1 MFSQANQVSA
11 LATSKTQSRLQS
23 FTYLQEFRKNVQD
36 VLADMPNPDD
46 YFLLRWLRARSFDL
60 QKSEAMLR
68 KHMVFRKEEDLA
80 NIMNWQPSE
89 ALQLYDTG
97 GLSGYDREGCPVW
110 LDATGCLD
118 PKGLLLSSSK
128 SAVVKKRI
136 QILTFLLQECELQ
149 SEKLEKKI
157 ETFIIVFDLEYLGLK
172 HFWKP
177 AMEVYQEFF
186 STFENNFPETV
197 KYLIV
202 VKAPKLF
209 PVAYNLVKPFIS
221 EETRKKI
228 LVLGANWKEDL
239 QKLIH
244 PDQLPAEYGGTLTDP
259 DGNPKYLTKIKYG
272 GVVPKRYYLQNQMKM
287 QYEHTVSVNRGSSH
301 QVETEILFPGCVF
314 RWQFMLDGSD
324 IGVGI
329 YLKTK
334 MGERQRA
341 KEMIEVLP
349 TQKYNSHLVPEDGT
363 LTCTEPGVYVLR
375 FDNTYSL
382 VHSKKVSYTVEV
394 LLPDKAFE
402 EKIQKL

>member
-1 MFSQANQVSA
+1 MSGRVGDLSPQQEEA
-11 LATSKTQSRLQS
+11 LAQ
-23 FTYLQEFRKNVQD
+23 FRKNVQD
-36 VLADMPNPDD
+36 VLSNLPNPDD

-68 KHMVFRKEEDLA
+68 KHMVFRKEQDLD
-80 NIMNWQPSE
+80 NIINWKPSE
-89 ALQLYDTG
+89 VLQLYDTG
-97 GLSGYDREGCPVW
+97 GLSGYDREGCPVCF
-110 LDATGCLD
+110 DITGCLD

-128 SAVVKKRI
+128 SEIVKKRI
-136 QILTFLLQECELQ
+136 QTLVLLQQECELQ
-149 SEKLEKKI
+149 SEKLGKKI
-157 ETFIIVFDLEYLGLK
+157 ETFIMIFDLEYLGLK

-177 AMEVYQEFF
+177 ATEVYQEFF
-186 STFENNFPETV
+186 SILENNFPETV
-197 KYLIV
+197 KNLIV

-209 PVAYNLVKPFIS
+209 PVAYNLVKAFIS
-221 EETRKKI
+221 EETQRKI
-228 LVLGANWKEDL
+228 VILGANWKKDL
-239 QKLIH
+239 QKFIN

-272 GVVPKRYYLQNQMKM
+272 GVVPKKYYLQNQMKM
-287 QYEHTVSVNRGSSH
+287 QYEHTVCISRGSSH
-301 QVETEILFPGCVF
+301 QVETEILFPGCIL
-314 RWQFMLDGSD
+314 RWQFMLDGQD

-363 LTCTEPGVYVLR
+363 LTCTEPDVLR

>member
-46 YFLLRWLRARSFDL
+46 YFLLRWLRGAEHVMGCILHAPCVPDEETEDRARNETLLSARHVPDARSFDL

-89 ALQLYDTG
+89 
-97 GLSGYDREGCPVW
+97 
-110 LDATGCLD
+110 
-118 PKGLLLSSSK
+118 
-128 SAVVKKRI
+128 
-136 QILTFLLQECELQ
+136 
-149 SEKLEKKI
+149 LEKKI